1 MIRCTARWSALSRA
15 SSGWPVV
22 VLMTPASTTV
32 TPPGSASSTPN
43 PVATSPGSTPMTRSA
58 LGRGDGV
65 DDLVGDVVV
74 GVNGLDVVLLL
85 EGFDQPQHRRG
96 LLALH
101 LDRGLGHHVHPRLEH
116 RHALPLERLPDRLHF
131 IRTGGDLEH
140 FFYLPHVGGPRVEG
154 LLEQV
159 VLLHLLRVHL
169 DHPAALEHPGH
180 AARRA
185 HPALVL
191 LEDVPDLGP
200 GAVL

>member
-1 MIRCTARWSALSRA
+1 MMRWTARWSALSRA
-15 SSGWPVV
+15 SSGSPVA
-22 VLMTPASTTV
+22 VLMTPASRTV
-32 TPPGSASSTPN
+32 TAPAPASSTPN

-85 EGFDQPQHRRG
+85 EGLDQPQHRRG

-101 LDRGLGHHVHPRLEH
+101 LDRGLRHHVHPRLEH
-116 RHALPLERLPDRLHF
+116 RHALTLERLADGLHF
-131 IRTGGDLEH
+131 IRVRGDLEH
-140 FFYLPHVGGPRVEG
+140 FFDLLHVGRARVER

-159 VLLHLLRVHL
+159 VLLDLLRVDL
-169 DHPAALEHPGH
+169 DHAAAVEHPGH
-180 AARRA
+180 APGGA

-191 LEDVPDLGP
+191 LEDVPDLG
-200 GAVL
+200 G